1 MRNLESAA
9 GRRGRK
15 KEERSRKRK
24 KIWST
29 ASGREERGEGGKRMK
44 TGEERK
50 RGKGGNKQEGK
61 KENGWT
67 HRLAE
72 PFSRGVER

>member
-1 MRNLESAA
+1 MEHCEWARGEEGKEDES
-9 GRRGRK
+9 GGK
-15 KEERSRKRK
+15 K
-24 KIWST
+24 
-29 ASGREERGEGGKRMK
+29 ERGEREEISKR
-44 TGEERK
+44 E
-50 RGKGGNKQEGK
+50 K